1 MKNKIIAIICVYIIF
16 IFVYIDNNSN
26 IEVLT
31 KMLILFWMLL
41 FLNNSEGKKIFFIF
55 YFLFFIFYFLSNS
68 ETDRHM
74 SNFLFIIIGL
84 LFPMYSIVSLN
95 IIRINYKY
103 FLKYNG
109 VFLIVIL
116 VFFFRDYFGFKT
128 GIANMT
134 YTKFDIFLFILT
146 VVQILFAIYFSKLIL
161 LIFKRKVS
169 SENYFK
175 NKR

>member
-41 FLNNSEGKKIFFIF
+41 FFNNSEGKKI
-55 YFLFFIFYFLSNS
+55 FFIFYFLSNS

-84 LFPMYSIVSLN
+84 LFPMYSLVSLN

-161 LIFKRKVS
+161 LISKRKVS